1 MLVVVTVVVAFV
13 AVALV
18 AVVVAA
24 VARCRHLVAELLHCS
39 CKSLLRC
46 LGRVELDVDCSL
58 LERDL
63 EVLHSL
69 LESEVLVYF
78 LYAVLAVEIYSPGH
92 FLEFGLRLLAS
103 LLICCRI
110 CCKC

>member
-46 LGRVELDVDCSL
+46 LGRVVLDVDCSL

-110 CCKC
+110 CCEC